1 MRDSENNT
9 KHSTAMIA
17 ALFVF
22 IWSTGFIIA
31 RLAMPHA
38 PALGF
43 LSWRYVGACA
53 ILLPLVLVQ
62 RAPWPQRR
70 QWRPIATAGLL
81 LQAGYLGGVWMAI
94 KLGLPAGISALVVGM
109 QPLLTGIAAGWFGE
123 SVTLRQWLGLLM
135 GFAGVA
141 LTVSTKWSVQGI
153 HWDNLAWIAVA
164 LVSITGGTLW
174 QKYRCGAFDTR
185 TGAFIQYF
193 ASGLLTIPL
202 ALWLEQGQPFA
213 VNADVVI
220 AYLWAVLGLSI
231 GAIALLFE
239 LIRRGNATRV
249 SSLFYLTPAVTAI
262 LAWLLFDERLSW
274 TAIAGMLIALS
285 AVALVSSTA
294 GRPPAP
300 AAAAS
305 GAGGTGGT
313 VDPKPDAGSDAA
325 SNRSNS

>member
-1 MRDSENNT
+1 MAGFEYPVVTQRLPNMPTRHLSAT
-9 KHSTAMIA
+9 WLIA
-17 ALFVF
+17 GLFVF

-38 PALGF
+38 PALTF

-53 ILLPLVLVQ
+53 VLLPLVWLQ
-62 RAPWPQRR
+62 GAEWPRR
-70 QWRPIATAGLL
+70 WQWRPIATAGLL

-109 QPLLTGIAAGWFGE
+109 QPLLTGIASGWFGE
-123 SVTLRQWLGLLM
+123 PVNLRQWTGLVLG
-135 GFAGVA
+135 FCGVA

-153 HWDNLAWIAVA
+153 HWDNLAWILLA

-193 ASGLLTIPL
+193 ASGLFTMPL
-202 ALWLEQGQPFA
+202 AVWLEHDAPPA
-213 VNADVVI
+213 VINQDVII
-220 AYLWAVLGLSI
+220 AYVWAVLGLSI

-249 SSLFYLTPAVTAI
+249 SSLFYLTPAVTAV

-274 TAIAGMLIALS
+274 TAMVGMMVALS
-285 AVALVSSTA
+285 AVALVSLPARSPA
-294 GRPPAP
+294 IASVPRP
-300 AAAAS
+300 
-305 GAGGTGGT
+305 
-313 VDPKPDAGSDAA
+313 D
-325 SNRSNS
+325 